1 MKKQYHLF
9 FSGTVQG
16 VGFRFTSRSLAQKHQ
31 VKGWVKNLSDGRV
44 EIIAES
50 EEENLGNFLADLKE
64 NFKQNISDVDKEEEE
79 ATGQYQD
86 FHVAFE

>member
-1 MKKQYHLF
+1 MIKQYHLF

-16 VGFRFTSRSLAQKHQ
+16 VGFRFTTRALAQKHQ

-50 EEENLGNFLADLKE
+50 EKNDLNNFLLDLKE
-64 NFKQNISDVDKEEEE
+64 NFKHNISDINKDEKEP
-79 ATGQYQD
+79 TSQYQD
-86 FHVAFE
+86 FHVVF